1 MVAMSTASSVRPLP
15 HARREEHVLSPLSAK
30 VVAAV
35 RGRVLAAKRC
45 GHRHAKL
52 HGTSGS
58 SQQWQK
64 QR

>member
-1 MVAMSTASSVRPLP
+1 MSTASSVRPPP
-15 HARREEHVLSPLSAK
+15 HARREERIVSPLSAK

-35 RGRVLAAKRC
+35 RRRVLAAKRC

-52 HGTSGS
+52 HGTWGS
-58 SQQWQK
+58 SRQWQK

>member
-1 MVAMSTASSVRPLP
+1 MGPASSVRPPP
-15 HARREEHVLSPLSAK
+15 HSRRGERVLSPLSAR

-35 RGRVLAAKRC
+35 HGRVVAAKRC
-45 GHRHAKL
+45 GHRPAKL

-58 SQQWQK
+58 SRQWQK

>member
-1 MVAMSTASSVRPLP
+1 MVAMSTASSVRPPP
-15 HARREEHVLSPLSAK
+15 HARPEERVLYPLSVK
-30 VVAAV
+30 VVAAL

-52 HGTSGS
+52 RRTSGS
-58 SQQWQK
+58 SRQWQK